1 MSDLGA
7 PASLRSSPGASPS
20 LASVSD
26 AALPRDVR
34 AGSDAD
40 KKAYKAALGFEKVL
54 LGQLVKEMTAATAS
68 LTEGAR
74 GDAVT
79 EAMTDALANA
89 GGIGLAPQLYKTL
102 QRTAP

>member
-1 MSDLGA
+1 MSDLSA
-7 PASLRSSPGASPS
+7 LPAVA
-20 LASVSD
+20 D
-26 AALPRDVR
+26 AALPRAVR

-40 KKAYKAALGFEKVL
+40 KRAYKAALGFEKVL
-54 LGQLVKEMTAATAS
+54 LGQLVKEMTAATPS
-68 LTEGAR
+68 LTEGPR

-89 GGIGLAPQLYKTL
+89 GGIGLAPQLFTTL